1 MRTRGLESLKSL
13 LQRAWSVRTVG
24 VALVS
29 VAVLGVVFWG
39 RVPGTAP
46 KKISYNADIR
56 PILNENCLVCHGGV
70 RREGGLSLLF
80 RSAALDTLE
89 SGKRAIVPGKPDRS
103 EIMRRITH
111 PDPSERM
118 PPEEKEP
125 LKEEHIQKIRR
136 WIAQGAKWEKHWAY
150 VPPEA
155 NAPPE
160 VSEPSWPNNEIDR
173 FILAR
178 LDEKKIDPAPRA
190 ECTTLLR
197 RVSLDLVGLP
207 PRPSRARH
215 FCENPSQA
223 RYEAIVDSLLAS
235 KRFGERWATMWLDL
249 ARYADSKG
257 YEKDPHRTIW
267 KYRDWV
273 IRAFNEDMPFDRF
286 TVEQLAGDL
295 LPQPSK
301 AELIATAFHRNT
313 MTNTE
318 GGTSN
323 EEYRVQAVI
332 DRVNTT
338 MEVWQATTIKC
349 VQCHSHPYD
358 PFRHEEFYQLYAF
371 FNNTKDHDRADE
383 YPTLPTFSDSTK
395 RAKAEA
401 LIAEIDRL
409 ERRLDSLARTPEIA
423 EKRRAWVKKARV
435 QLSRSEN
442 RDLYGVKEIPEES
455 IVEKVI
461 GLDAEE
467 RSPNQ
472 QMRLTDYF
480 ALVVP
485 DLEPLRKKIQAKKK
499 ELAELKPVRTP
510 IMQELPKGKRRIT
523 RVFKRG
529 NWLTKGDT
537 VAPKVPNSLNSM
549 PEEAPPNRRG
559 LAQWLVSRENPLTAR
574 VTVNRFW
581 AKIFGKGIVKT
592 LSDFG
597 TQGAGPT
604 HPALLDWLAVTF
616 MTEYDWSMKRL
627 LKTMVTSATYQQS
640 SHYREDL
647 EEIDPNN
654 KLWARGPRFRLSAEQ
669 VRDQALAVAG
679 LLSDKMF
686 GPSVMPPQP
695 DGIWNNPYN
704 GREWETS
711 TGEDRYRRGIYTYW
725 KRTAPYP
732 SMSTFDKPSRE
743 VTVSRRIRTNTPL
756 QVLVTM
762 NDPVYVEA
770 ARGLA
775 QRMVQETDGTVTAAI
790 ERGYRLALLEAP
802 STATMQSLRD
812 LYDQSR
818 AHYRDRPDAVKELRN
833 AGTLEPM
840 TFSSAP
846 VQTVSTKSKR
856 ANASGRV
863 DTPAEMA
870 ALTMVA
876 KAIMNLDRFI
886 MKE

>member
-1 MRTRGLESLKSL
+1 MRKQGREFLTSL
-13 LQRAWSVRTVG
+13 LQRAWSVRTVV

-39 RVPGTAP
+39 RIPGTAP
-46 KKISYNADIR
+46 EPIRYNADIR

-70 RREGGLSLLF
+70 RRKGGLSLLF

-89 SGKRAIVPGKPDRS
+89 SGKRAIVPGKPEKS

-118 PPEEKEP
+118 PPEEKGP
-125 LKEEHIQKIRR
+125 LKEKQIRKIRR

-155 NAPPE
+155 KTPPE
-160 VSEPSWPNNEIDR
+160 VSEPSWPNNGIDH
-173 FILAR
+173 FIVGRLA
-178 LDEKKIDPAPRA
+178 EEGIDPAPRA

-223 RYEAIVDSLLAS
+223 RYEAVVDSLLAS

-267 KYRDWV
+267 KYRDWL
-273 IRAFNEDMPFDRF
+273 IRAFNEDVPFDRF

-295 LPQPSK
+295 LPQPGK
-301 AELIATAFHRNT
+301 EELIATAFHRNT

-358 PFRHEEFYQLYAF
+358 PFRHEEFYQLSAF
-371 FNNTKDHDRADE
+371 FNNTKDNDRADE
-383 YPTLPTFSDSTK
+383 SPTLPTFSDSTK
-395 RAKAEA
+395 RTKAEA

-409 ERRLDSLARTPEIA
+409 ERRLDSLARTAEIA

-472 QMRLTDYF
+472 QRRLTNYF
-480 ALVVP
+480 ASVVP
-485 DLEPLRKKIQAKKK
+485 DLEPLRKNIQTKKK
-499 ELAELKPVRTP
+499 ELAELDPVRTP
-510 IMQELPKGKRRIT
+510 IMQELSKGQRRIT
-523 RVFKRG
+523 RVLQRG

-537 VAPKVPNSLNSM
+537 VTPDVPNSLNPM
-549 PEEAPPNRRG
+549 PEGAAPNRRG
-559 LAQWLVSRENPLTAR
+559 LAQWLVSPDNPLTAR

-581 AKIFGKGIVKT
+581 AKVFGKGIVKT

-597 TQGAGPT
+597 TQGADPT
-604 HPALLDWLAVTF
+604 HPALLDWLAVQF
-616 MTEYDWSMKRL
+616 MSEYDWSMKRL
-627 LKTMVTSATYQQS
+627 LKAMVMSATYQQS

-669 VRDQALAVAG
+669 VRDQALAVGG

-695 DGIWNNPYN
+695 YGIWNNPYQ
-704 GREWETS
+704 GREWTTS
-711 TGEDRYRRGIYTYW
+711 TGEDRYRRGLYTYW

-732 SMSTFDKPSRE
+732 SMTTFDKPSRE

-756 QVLVTM
+756 QALVTM

-775 QRMVQETDGTVTAAI
+775 QRMVQETDGTVPAVI
-790 ERGYRLALLEAP
+790 EWGYRLALIESP
-802 STATMQSLRD
+802 STATLQSFQDLYKQSLR
-812 LYDQSR
+812 
-818 AHYRDRPDAVKELRN
+818 HYRKRPEAVKELRN
-833 AGTLEPM
+833 VGALEPM
-840 TFSSAP
+840 SFSSSP
-846 VQTVSTKSKR
+846 VQTVSTTSKPE
-856 ANASGRV
+856 NASGRV

-876 KAIMNLDRFI
+876 KAIVNLDRFI